1 MKHLTLRLMNSRSF
15 SFIFLL
21 EGYHVISECQLSIH
35 L

>member
-1 MKHLTLRLMNSRSF
+1 MKYLTLRLMNLRSF

-21 EGYHVISECQLSIH
+21 EGYHFISECQSSIH